1 MLRIAKIKYLLR
13 GKRPPNGDTSHGGRV
28 CDGGRLWVKVTVEWR
43 KKIASTGEKNCV
55 DWRVAGET
63 PALFAEQSAFGGCLA
78 AQCSQVNR
86 KSYHRL
92 AFRRRDACALC
103 GAKRLRRLPGCA
115 AFTLPLKKLPST
127 GVSQARRLL
136 SWLRCVLPSSEKVTV
151 DWRVAGETP
160 ALFAEQSAF
169 GGCLAALRSPFLRES
184 YRRLAGR
191 RRDACSSGCAVGGFS
206 CGWGLGGRT
215 GWV

>member
-1 MLRIAKIKYLLR
+1 MRRGATLGKSYRRVAKK
-13 GKRPPNGDTSHGGRV
+13 NCVD
-28 CDGGRLWVKVTVEWR
+28 WR

-115 AFTLPLKKLPST
+115 AFFSVTRKI
-127 GVSQARRLL
+127 
-136 SWLRCVLPSSEKVTV
+136 TV
-151 DWRVAGETP
+151 DWRVAGETPALLAALRFPFLWVAGETP

-191 RRDACSSGCAVGGFS
+191 RRDACSSGCAVGGI
-206 CGWGLGGRT
+206 R
-215 GWV
+215 